1 MAGYQVH
8 VFRRCGDDVLLIDE
22 RTWEAFVSGSLPMS
36 GIGTRLDVLIITC
49 RDGTCELADPVSLR
63 LDRHGYLERLDL
75 GLLATPLDNGVL
87 DARWPFIERYLRH
100 AHRWAPTAG
109 QLAKASSDSLAAQT
123 PNAYAGGG

>member
-8 VFRRCGDDVLLIDE
+8 VFRRYGDDMLLIDE
-22 RTWEAFVSGSLPMS
+22 RTWDAFVRGSLPMP
-36 GIGTRLDVLIITC
+36 GIGARLDVLIITS

-75 GLLATPLDNGVL
+75 GLPAMPLDNGVL

-100 AHRWAPTAG
+100 AHRWVPTPG
-109 QLAKASSDSLAAQT
+109 QLAKASTDSLAAQT
-123 PNAYAGGG
+123 ANTYVGSG